1 MNEDASVLDVVRGIA
16 PRVAAAADR
25 TERDRRL
32 PAEIVQAL
40 VDARVFRLCIPGAL
54 DGAETS
60 PATMVRVIEMIA
72 RADGAA
78 GWSAAIGATSGV
90 SSAYLPLTTAREIYG
105 PADAITGGAFAPQG
119 RATVVD
125 GGYRVTGRWPFASGC
140 EHCTWLMG
148 GCVIL
153 DGGAMR
159 RLPSGAPD
167 ARLML
172 FPAGDARII
181 DTWTV
186 AGLRGTG
193 SHDIAVEDLFVPHER
208 SFSLVTDPSLHA
220 RPLYAFPVF
229 GLLALG
235 IAAVTLGIARGAI
248 DDLVELAG
256 AKTPT
261 YSRRLLGERATVQAD
276 VARAE
281 ATLGSARA
289 LVFETIDEA
298 WTRAQTAG
306 TIDVRAR
313 ARLRLAAAHAATAAA
328 KAVDL
333 MYVAG
338 GGSVVYASSPL
349 QRRFRDVHVATQH
362 VLVAPATLELV
373 GRLLLGLEADTA
385 ML

>member
-1 MNEDASVLDVVRGIA
+1 MNEDASILKAACDIA
-16 PRVAAAADR
+16 PEIAAAAEQ

-32 PAEIVQAL
+32 PVEIVQTL
-40 VDARVFRLCIPGAL
+40 VRARVFRLCIPGAL

-60 PATMVRVIEMIA
+60 PATMVRVIETIA
-72 RADGAA
+72 RADGSA
-78 GWSAAIGATSGV
+78 GWAVAIGATSGV
-90 SSAYLPLTTAREIYG
+90 SSAYLPLPTAREIYG
-105 PADAITGGAFAPQG
+105 PADAVTGGAFAPQG
-119 RATVVD
+119 RAVVVD
-125 GGYRVTGRWPFASGC
+125 GGYRVSGRWPFASGC

-172 FPAGDARII
+172 FPPGDARII

-193 SHDIAVEDLFVPHER
+193 SHDIAVEDIFVPHER

-235 IAAVTLGIARGAI
+235 IAAVTLGIARAAI
-248 DDLVELAG
+248 DDLGELAG

-261 YSRRLLGERATVQAD
+261 YSRRVLAERATVQAD

-281 ATLGSARA
+281 AVLGSARA
-289 LVFETIDEA
+289 FVFETIDEA
-298 WTRAQTAG
+298 WTHARSAG

-313 ARLRLAAAHAATAAA
+313 ARLRLAATHAAMAAA
-328 KAVDL
+328 RTVDL
-333 MYVAG
+333 MYDAG
-338 GGSVVYASSPL
+338 GGTVVYASSPL
-349 QRRFRDVHVATQH
+349 QRRFRDVHVAMQH

-373 GRLLLGLEADTA
+373 GRILLGLEADTT

>member
-1 MNEDASVLDVVRGIA
+1 
-16 PRVAAAADR
+16 
-25 TERDRRL
+25 
-32 PAEIVQAL
+32 
-40 VDARVFRLCIPGAL
+40 
-54 DGAETS
+54 
-60 PATMVRVIEMIA
+60 
-72 RADGAA
+72 
-78 GWSAAIGATSGV
+78 
-90 SSAYLPLTTAREIYG
+90 
-105 PADAITGGAFAPQG
+105 
-119 RATVVD
+119 
-125 GGYRVTGRWPFASGC
+125 
-140 EHCTWLMG
+140 
-148 GCVIL
+148 
-153 DGGAMR
+153 MR
-159 RLPSGAPD
+159 RRPSGAPD

-172 FPAGDARII
+172 FPAGEARII

-220 RPLYAFPVF
+220 RPLYAFPMF

-281 ATLGSARA
+281 AVLGSARA

-298 WTRAQTAG
+298 WARAQSDGA
-306 TIDVRAR
+306 IDVRAR

-328 KAVDL
+328 RAVDL
-333 MYVAG
+333 MYDAG
-338 GGSVVYASSPL
+338 GGTVVYASSPL

-373 GRLLLGLEADTA
+373 GRILLGLESDTT